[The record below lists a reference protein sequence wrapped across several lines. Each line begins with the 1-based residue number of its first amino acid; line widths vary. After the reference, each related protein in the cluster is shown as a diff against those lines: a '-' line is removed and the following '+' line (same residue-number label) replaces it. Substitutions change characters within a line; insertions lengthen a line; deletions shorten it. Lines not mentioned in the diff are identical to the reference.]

1 MAQKVEH
8 LLRAADGERG
18 DDDVA
23 AAVERALQHFGEG
36 AGVVEAHLFVEAVA
50 VGGLDDKHIGTFHAL
65 RVAQKGLVRVA
76 HVAAEDHLALRVALA
91 QPQFDGRGAEQM
103 ADVRKAYLHAFQHG
117 QALAIAAGA
126 QKVERALGV
135 FQVVDRLHGRAAGAL
150 GLARLPFRVR
160 DLYVGAVAQHD
171 LQKVAGLL
179 RGVDGAAEA
188 ALVEQRQVAGM
199 VDVGV
204 RDEDAEQRLGLHGK
218 GLVFKA
224 VCALFHAAIDE
235 EGAVVDGQK
244 RLAAG
249 DFMGGAEKFHAHVFT
264 LLCVHR
270 PMKRS

>member
-1 MAQKVEH
+1 
-8 LLRAADGERG
+8 
-18 DDDVA
+18 
-23 AAVERALQHFGEG
+23 
-36 AGVVEAHLFVEAVA
+36 
-50 VGGLDDKHIGTFHAL
+50 
-65 RVAQKGLVRVA
+65 
-76 HVAAEDHLALRVALA
+76 
-91 QPQFDGRGAEQM
+91 M

-126 QKVERALGV
+126 QKAERALGV

-204 RDEDAEQRLGLHGK
+204 RDEDAEQRLGPHGK
-218 GLVFKA
+218 EMCIRDSRIGTLE
-224 VCALFHAAIDE
+224 HTEDHQ
-235 EGAVVDGQK
+235 AVVDQHRVADFQFLGEVLVGNRDALTVAEDVFGGK
-244 RLAAG
+244 GEMLAPVEHDAAVREAAG
-249 DFMGGAEKFHAHVFT
+249 AILGALGVEHDGDGHIAVSYTHLDVY
-264 LLCVHR
+264 
-270 PMKRS
+270 KRQWELFVYT